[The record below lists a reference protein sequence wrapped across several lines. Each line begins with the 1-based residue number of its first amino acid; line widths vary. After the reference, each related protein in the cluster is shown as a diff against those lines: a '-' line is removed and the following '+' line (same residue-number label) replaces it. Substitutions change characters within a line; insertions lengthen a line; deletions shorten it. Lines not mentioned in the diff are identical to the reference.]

1 MTLELTGDGG
11 IYLTRDN
18 ITITVNGTVNAPS
31 NRISFDT
38 NASARSATINGNG
51 TINLTGKGQL
61 LSVWSGDGVARNSLL
76 TA

>member
-38 NASARSATINGNG
+38 TASARSATINGNG